1 MIKIIRRLIKQNQKR
16 ECIYEEEEQLIDH
29 EDGNITEL
37 RTQSYQ
43 GNPLDKEIF
52 SQFLNL
58 EREKNRLIQSNIFE
72 KPEGIMSFM
81 KQYMGVRTIKR
92 IKKLQKKL
100 LGE

>member
-1 MIKIIRRLIKQNQKR
+1 MIKIIKRLIKQNQKKD
-16 ECIYEEEEQLIDH
+16 CIYEEVEELIDH
-29 EDGNITEL
+29 EDGNITEI

-43 GNPLDKEIF
+43 GNPIDKEIF

-58 EREKNRLIQSNIFE
+58 EQEKNRLLQSNAFD
-72 KPEGIMSFM
+72 KSDGMMSFLR
-81 KQYMGVRTIKR
+81 QYQGIRSIKR

>member
-1 MIKIIRRLIKQNQKR
+1 MIKIIKRLIKQNQKK
-16 ECIYEEEEQLIDH
+16 ECIYEEEEQLIDY
-29 EDGNITEL
+29 EDGNITEI

-58 EREKNRLIQSNIFE
+58 EQEKNRLLQSNAFE
-72 KPEGIMSFM
+72 KSEGMMAFL
-81 KQYMGVRTIKR
+81 KQYMGIRSIKR
-92 IKKLQKKL
+92 IKEIQKKL